1 MIDDKKKNI
10 YVNEKKEMS
19 SPSSK
24 RMKTSN
30 RNLPPLP
37 SELLPLI
44 SQFAGPAAIK
54 NLAMTNRAALL
65 QQHHLQLSKKE
76 LKKAILYT
84 ICLHLDPSQ
93 QAKTHRDRSD
103 EVKLHFTRGVR
114 YFFVTLK
121 VSAFGSKIKP
131 SLMFQGGGYEPLQ
144 FEDGIHPDQNL
155 QFNFE
160 FDVNRNRNEI
170 YTLLHWLL
178 DEYFPFFDM
187 TEGTQ
192 KDLAWFNY
200 LYVKEPKK
208 TKKTKKYSPYPCALV
223 PFNDS
228 IHYMQKCADL
238 LMNP

>member
-1 MIDDKKKNI
+1 
-10 YVNEKKEMS
+10 MS

-24 RMKTSN
+24 RTKTSN
-30 RNLPPLP
+30 LSIRDLPPLP

-44 SQFAGPAAIK
+44 SQFAGPAVIK

-76 LKKAILYT
+76 FKKAILYT

-121 VSAFGSKIKP
+121 VSAFGSTIKP
-131 SLMFQGGGYEPLQ
+131 SLIFQGGGYEPLQ
-144 FEDGIHPDQNL
+144 FEDGIQPDQNL
-155 QFNFE
+155 RFKFK

-178 DEYFPFFDM
+178 EKYFPFFDM
-187 TEGTQ
+187 TEGTRN
-192 KDLAWFNY
+192 DLAWFNY
-200 LYVKEPKK
+200 LYVKHAEEPKK
-208 TKKTKKYSPYPCALV
+208 TKKSPLHPCALV